1 MSSMSLRIMS
11 GIMFLLG
18 VCFCVFFYPTYAHP
32 PSSLNEEYT
41 GEDTNQQKNEPH
53 ESTPAANQG
62 TNEPGQSQWQSGDK
76 NGAPEKFSSPGTGQ
90 NVFPVQ
96 EEPTEVV
103 APETP
108 ENITNPGESLTPQ
121 SPAPPVLPASNTGN
135 QLIKRV
141 DGTHNMVAIT
151 FDDGPF
157 PQMTEQYLAVLDKLN
172 ARATFFMVGQRIEYY
187 PELACR
193 VVEQGSEIG
202 SHSWQH
208 ARLDE
213 LTAEAI
219 AEDMRLVANQVQ
231 AAVGQTVSLLRP
243 PYGGRS
249 DVLLAT
255 AEQHGYKVI
264 IWDVDPRDWEDP
276 PPDQIVASV
285 LGQVQPGSII
295 VMHEGRVNTLQ
306 ALPVIIQKLRE
317 RGLEPVTVSE
327 MLNRDSTQL
336 ENSLADEGIRH
347 NNLNNKE
354 GDKG

>member
-1 MSSMSLRIMS
+1 MSSTSLRVMS

-18 VCFCVFFYPTYAHP
+18 VCFCVFYYPTYAHP
-32 PSSLNEEYT
+32 PSSLHGEYA
-41 GEDTNQQKNEPH
+41 GADTDQQKNEPLK
-53 ESTPAANQG
+53 SPPAANQG
-62 TNEPGQSQWQSGDK
+62 TNESGQSQWQSGDK
-76 NGAPEKFSSPGTGQ
+76 NGAPESFSSPGTEQ
-90 NVFPVQ
+90 SVVPVQ
-96 EEPTEVV
+96 KEPTEV

-108 ENITNPGESLTPQ
+108 ENITNPSDSITPQ
-121 SPAPPVLPASNTGN
+121 TPAPPAVPASNTGN

-141 DGTHNMVAIT
+141 DSVHNMVAIT

-172 ARATFFMVGQRIEYY
+172 VRATFFMVGQRIKYY
-187 PELACR
+187 PELARR
-193 VVEQGSEIG
+193 VAEQGNEIG

-219 AEDMRLVANQVQ
+219 AEDMRLVANEVQ
-231 AAVGQTVSLLRP
+231 AAVGQAVSLLRP
-243 PYGGRS
+243 PYGARS

-285 LGQVQPGSII
+285 LGQVKPGSII
-295 VMHEGRVNTLQ
+295 VMHEGHVNTLQ

-327 MLNRDSTQL
+327 MLSRDITQSDS
-336 ENSLADEGIRH
+336 SLANEG
-347 NNLNNKE
+347 N
-354 GDKG
+354 

>member
-1 MSSMSLRIMS
+1 MSSTSLRIMS

-18 VCFCVFFYPTYAHP
+18 VCFCVFYYPTYAHP
-32 PSSLNEEYT
+32 PSGLHREYA
-41 GEDTNQQKNEPH
+41 GADTNQQKNELHKNP
-53 ESTPAANQG
+53 PVANQG
-62 TNEPGQSQWQSGDK
+62 SNESGQSQWQSGGK
-76 NGAPEKFSSPGTGQ
+76 KGAPEGFSSPGPGQ
-90 NVFPVQ
+90 SVVPVQ
-96 EEPTEVV
+96 EEPTEV
-103 APETP
+103 ALATP
-108 ENITNPGESLTPQ
+108 ENITNPSESFTPQ
-121 SPAPPVLPASNTGN
+121 TPAPPAVPTSNTSN

-141 DGTHNMVAIT
+141 DGAHNMVAIT

-187 PELACR
+187 PELARR

-202 SHSWQH
+202 SHSWRH
-208 ARLDE
+208 DRLSE

-219 AEDMRLVANQVQ
+219 AEDMRLVSNQVQ
-231 AAVGQTVSLLRP
+231 AAVGQAVSLLRP
-243 PYGGRS
+243 PYGARS

-285 LGQVQPGSII
+285 LGQVKPGSII

-317 RGLEPVTVSE
+317 RGLKPVTVSE
-327 MLNRDSTQL
+327 MLSRTTQPVS
-336 ENSLADEGIRH
+336 NLASEG
-347 NNLNNKE
+347 N
-354 GDKG
+354 